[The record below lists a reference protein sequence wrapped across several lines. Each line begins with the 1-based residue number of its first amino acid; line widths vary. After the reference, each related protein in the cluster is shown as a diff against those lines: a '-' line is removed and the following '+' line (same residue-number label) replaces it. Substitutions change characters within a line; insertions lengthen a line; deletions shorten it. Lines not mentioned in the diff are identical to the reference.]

1 MTIRFMQPAGGL
13 KAMLW
18 GAAWAL
24 CLAARAASPLPAAP
38 PSSTPVPVLVAKP
51 ASPSAASAVP
61 AAAAASDEAASAP
74 APVSSSAHKLYE
86 RARHQ
91 LVQVRTLLSGQGSQS
106 SVGSGFFVG
115 DGGLIV
121 TNYHVVSQVAL
132 QPQRYRLTYAGVDGR
147 QGALAL
153 LAFDVAHDLAVV
165 RPIDDE
171 ASASQVPV
179 KVAEP
184 GASGAVAAV
193 VSAKASKGLSFR
205 PRGNVLD
212 KGERIYSLGNPLDV
226 GFAVVEGTYNGLV
239 DRGFY
244 PTVFFSGSLNPGMS
258 GGPTLDEQG
267 QVMGINVATRLDG
280 QQVSFLVPAEFAEDL
295 LVRARKAPPIRQ
307 SVYPEISRQLLAHQD
322 LLTKRFLAQPWRS
335 AGHPQYRIPV
345 PQETFMRCWGNSTQ
359 PDSKGLEYERSD
371 CSMNQSIYIN
381 GSLYTGN
388 LSTRHEIYDGR
399 KLGSLRFARQY
410 SRSFRNEYFGGGAGA
425 RTAAQCS
432 ERFIDN
438 DGLPMRAVICLN
450 AYKKLTGLYDVGVL
464 VATLNDKTAGAQGR
478 FDAHGVSFDNALK
491 LADYYIKGYGWT
503 QAKKAE
509 ATAMTQ
515 HPSR

>member
-1 MTIRFMQPAGGL
+1 
-13 KAMLW
+13 MLW
-18 GAAWAL
+18 GAAWAW
-24 CLAARAASPLPAAP
+24 CLAARAASSLPAATP
-38 PSSTPVPVLVAKP
+38 PSTP
-51 ASPSAASAVP
+51 ASGVP
-61 AAAAASDEAASAP
+61 AAASAPDEAASAP

-147 QGALAL
+147 QGPLVL

-165 RPIDDE
+165 RPADE
-171 ASASQVPV
+171 DEGQATTPA
-179 KVAEP
+179 
-184 GASGAVAAV
+184 ASGASAA
-193 VSAKASKGLSFR
+193 SGKLPKGLAFR
-205 PRGNVLD
+205 PRRNELD

-258 GGPTLDEQG
+258 GGPTLDELG

-295 LVRARKAPPIRQ
+295 LVRARKAMPIKQ
-307 SVYPEISRQLLAHQD
+307 AVYPEMTRQLLAHQD
-322 LLTKRFLAQPWRS
+322 VLTKRFLALPWRS

-359 PDSKGLEYERSD
+359 SDNKGLEYERSD
-371 CSMNQSIYIN
+371 CSMNQSVYIN
-381 GSLYTGN
+381 SSLYTGN
-388 LSTRHEIYDGR
+388 LSTRHEIYDGG

-410 SRSFRNEYFGGGAGA
+410 SRSFRNEYFGGSSGS

-432 ERFIDN
+432 ERFIEN
-438 DGLPMRAVICLN
+438 DGLPLRAVICLN
-450 AYKKLTGLYDVGVL
+450 AYKKLPGLYDVGVL
-464 VATLNDKTAGAQGR
+464 VATLNANTGGAQGR

-491 LADYYIKGYGWT
+491 LADYYLKGYGWT

-509 ATAMTQ
+509 AAATTKQ
-515 HPSR
+515 PSR

>member
-1 MTIRFMQPAGGL
+1 MTNRYMPKGGL
-13 KAMLW
+13 RAV
-18 GAAWAL
+18 L
-24 CLAARAASPLPAAP
+24 CGLACTWNLTVLAA
-38 PSSTPVPVLVAKP
+38 SSSAP
-51 ASPSAASAVP
+51 ASAVTSDAAAVP
-61 AAAAASDEAASAP
+61 AASASAP
-74 APVSSSAHKLYE
+74 EPVSSSAHKLYE
-86 RARHQ
+86 QARHQ

-115 DGGLIV
+115 DGGLII

-147 QGALAL
+147 QGALDL

-165 RPIDDE
+165 RPSDK
-171 ASASQVPV
+171 A
-179 KVAEP
+179 
-184 GASGAVAAV
+184 GAAIA
-193 VSAKASKGLSFR
+193 GLAFR
-205 PRGNVLD
+205 PRTTVLD

-267 QVMGINVATRLDG
+267 RVMGVNVATRLDG

-295 LVRARKAPPIRQ
+295 LLRARKASPIKQ
-307 SVYPEISRQLLAHQD
+307 AVYPELTRQLLVHQD
-322 LLTKRFLAQPWRS
+322 LLTQRFMAQPWRS
-335 AGHPQYRIPV
+335 AGHAHYRIPV

-359 PDSKGLEYERSD
+359 PDSKGLDYERSD
-371 CSMNQSIYIN
+371 CSMNQSVFIN
-381 GSLYTGN
+381 SSLYTGN

-399 KLGSLRFARQY
+399 KLGTLRFARQY
-410 SRSFRNEYFGGGAGA
+410 SRSFRNEYFGGAGA

-432 ERFIDN
+432 ERFIQN
-438 DGLPMRAVICLN
+438 DGLPLRAVICLN
-450 AYKKLTGLYDVGVL
+450 AYKKLPGLYDMGVL
-464 VATLNDKTAGAQGR
+464 VATLDDDTSGAQGR
-478 FDAHGVSFDNALK
+478 FDAKGVSFDNAMK
-491 LADYYIKGYGWT
+491 LADYYLKGYGWI

-509 ATAMTQ
+509 AASPR
-515 HPSR
+515 PSR